1 MIVATSALSISAT
14 AYYFLK
20 IKTPTQPQ
28 DETSTDQEQPAEEE
42 ESPTY
47 SVVEVGFGE
56 SAESQNGVTLTLIGN
71 VFDLESAKWNPNAP
85 DRKLDI
91 NLELENKKDS
101 PVYYSVH
108 GFRLKDTN
116 NVVYEPQW
124 GGAWAKQF
132 PALQEDGSLLPD
144 ESVEGGMSFFIPK
157 TLTDYNFKLIYE
169 NVVVSFL
176 VVK

>member
-1 MIVATSALSISAT
+1 MVVISALSVSAT

-20 IKTPTQPQ
+20 INPPTQPQ
-28 DETSTDQEQPAEEE
+28 DDKSTDQEQPAEEG

-47 SVVEVGFGE
+47 SVVKVGFGE
-56 SAESQNGVTLTLIGN
+56 LAESQNGVTLTLIDN

-85 DRKLDI
+85 TRKLDI

-108 GFRLKDTN
+108 GFRLKDKN

-157 TLTDYNFKLIYE
+157 TLTDYNFELIYE
-169 NVVVSFL
+169 NVIISFL
-176 VVK
+176 VIQ